1 MKDAELACEKEVNQ
15 EMTDWYEKKL
25 TAKTIKDLL

>member
-1 MKDAELACEKEVNQ
+1 MLNWLVKKVNQ
-15 EMTDWYEKKL
+15 EMIDWYEKKL